1 MYGFTGFVQEGRM
14 ADIKVGNIIAAR
26 RKELGITQ
34 LRLAELMGVSEQAV
48 RNWENGS
55 TEPGKGRFSA
65 LSLGSI
71 YPMPGGLKDNV
82 YWLLGSDAFIR
93 QIEGEKHMYH
103 FIKSHASSKNWNNTL
118 MALKYAKISHDGQT
132 RKGDFAIPYITHPL
146 NVACQNVAC
155 HAISL
160 EINEDE
166 VIATALLHDVCE
178 DCDIAPEELPVSDE
192 VREAVRLLTRIPIEG
207 ESREETLERYYSRLI
222 KNRVATIVKLLDRCN
237 NVSFMT
243 FAFPDSKIREYIA
256 ETRSYVLPLLE
267 EARTRYPV
275 YRNAYFLIKY
285 HIGSVINSIDVL
297 VNRK

>member
-1 MYGFTGFVQEGRM
+1 M

-65 LSLGSI
+65 LSDVLG
-71 YPMPGGLKDNV
+71 MPESALRGETQFYFAPGNV
-82 YWLLGSDAFIR
+82 GEHLFS
-93 QIEGEKHMYH
+93 EKHMYH

-146 NVACQNVAC
+146 NVAC

-207 ESREETLERYYSRLI
+207 E
-222 KNRVATIVKLLDRCN
+222 ATIVKLLDRCN

-267 EARTRYPV
+267 EAQTRYPV

>member
-1 MYGFTGFVQEGRM
+1 M

-26 RKELGITQ
+26 RKERGITQ

-65 LSLGSI
+65 LSDVLG
-71 YPMPGGLKDNV
+71 MPESALRGETQFYFAPGNV
-82 YWLLGSDAFIR
+82 GEHLFS
-93 QIEGEKHMYH
+93 EKHMYH

-118 MALKYAKISHDGQT
+118 MALKYAKSSHDGQT

-146 NVACQNVAC
+146 NVAC

-192 VREAVRLLTRIPIEG
+192 VREAVRLLTRIPMEG

-267 EARTRYPV
+267 EAQTRYPV